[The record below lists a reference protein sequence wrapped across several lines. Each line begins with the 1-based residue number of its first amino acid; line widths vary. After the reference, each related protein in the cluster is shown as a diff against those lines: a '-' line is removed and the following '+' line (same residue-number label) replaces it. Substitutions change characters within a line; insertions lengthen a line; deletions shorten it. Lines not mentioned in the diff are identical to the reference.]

1 LTTSTIDISTPR
13 SRFALSRSGRETVTG
28 YAFMLLWLIGFFTFT
43 VGPIITSFYLSF
55 TDYDLFTSADFVG
68 LKNYTRMLTS
78 DIHYQ
83 NSVRVTLIYVL
94 WSVPL
99 GLVVALAVA
108 MVLNRGVRGIS
119 VYRSIFY
126 VPSLLGGSVAVAVVW
141 RQVFDRTGMLN
152 TFLATFGFDDLP
164 NWIAHPDYAL
174 ATIILLHLWQF
185 GSAMVI
191 FLAGL
196 RHIPV
201 EYYEAA
207 AIDGA
212 GRVRSFFNVTLPLL
226 SPIILFNLVMGT
238 ISAFQAFAPAYVIT
252 KGGPGDAT
260 LLYGLE
266 VYREGFQH
274 FRMGYASALAWML
287 VAMVAAITA
296 LTFWSAKYWVHF
308 DE

>member
-1 LTTSTIDISTPR
+1 LTTSTINISAPR

-55 TDYDLFTSADFVG
+55 TDYDLFTSADLVG
-68 LKNYTRMLTS
+68 LKNYTRMFTS

-99 GLVVALAVA
+99 GLAVALAVA

-126 VPSLLGGSVAVAVVW
+126 LPSLLGGSVAVAVVW
-141 RQVFDRTGMLN
+141 RQVFDRTGIIN
-152 TFLATFGFDDLP
+152 TFLARFGFDDLP

-238 ISAFQAFAPAYVIT
+238 IGAFQAFAPAYVIT

-274 FRMGYASALAWML
+274 FRMGYASALAWVL
-287 VAMVAAITA
+287 VAMVAMITA